1 MKNAVK
7 ARSREVVKVLRCEVV
22 KKYNCK
28 LTTTNSPLP
37 TSNS

>member
-1 MKNAVK
+1 MQL
-7 ARSREVVKVLRCEVV
+7 RREVVKVLRCEFV